1 MEGVVAINIKQQYYF
16 EVSGSKSSQE
26 KLFGHNLSM
35 VKQIIEYRK
44 ALSVYQIDYTDF
56 TNNTNINFFNLQS
69 RQYYRIY
76 SCISR
81 SFRTKISA
89 QKITLDLYTSRTQR
103 PDLSNPRNQHNNC
116 LKSVWKT
123 DFIKPVRIVFEFRLF
138 SAHSSSIHSY
148 CVFGL
153 QNRQFFLQL
162 RFCLQCRTYDFIE
175 RSQQLSNLANA
186 VVSRSLACYARSF
199 EAIRCSFGLL
209 NLLSNSTLR

>member
-16 EVSGSKSSQE
+16 KVSGSKSSQE

-56 TNNTNINFFNLQS
+56 TSNTNINFFNLQS

-76 SCISR
+76 SCISP

-103 PDLSNPRNQHNNC
+103 PDQSNPRNQHNNC

-138 SAHSSSIHSY
+138 SAHSSS
-148 CVFGL
+148 
-153 QNRQFFLQL
+153 
-162 RFCLQCRTYDFIE
+162 TK
-175 RSQQLSNLANA
+175 
-186 VVSRSLACYARSF
+186 SLK
-199 EAIRCSFGLL
+199 
-209 NLLSNSTLR
+209 

>member
-56 TNNTNINFFNLQS
+56 TNDTNINFFNLQS
-69 RQYYRIY
+69 RQYYSIY

-123 DFIKPVRIVFEFRLF
+123 DFIKPVRIVFEFRHF
-138 SAHSSSIHSY
+138 SAHSSS
-148 CVFGL
+148 
-153 QNRQFFLQL
+153 
-162 RFCLQCRTYDFIE
+162 TK
-175 RSQQLSNLANA
+175 
-186 VVSRSLACYARSF
+186 SLK
-199 EAIRCSFGLL
+199 
-209 NLLSNSTLR
+209 